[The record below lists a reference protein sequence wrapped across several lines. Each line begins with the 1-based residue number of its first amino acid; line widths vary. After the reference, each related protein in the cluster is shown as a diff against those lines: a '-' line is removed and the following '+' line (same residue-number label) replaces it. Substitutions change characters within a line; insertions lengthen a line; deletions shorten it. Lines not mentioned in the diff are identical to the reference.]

1 MDDIDLARALLGS
14 RGATASAATRSQAAF
29 GQTRTVVGTAT
40 SDSSG
45 GRVTVVMPGDS
56 VTSDGE
62 MAVVVATTVS
72 VRSGDSVQVTVA
84 NGSPVV
90 TGVIGR
96 GDEVASDVSAA
107 KGAASDALDAAK
119 EASALVDT
127 AREEAEQARADAAK
141 AAQDAKKA
149 VEEASKTGQM
159 AVTGTVVEYATSTD
173 PTQAPTSG
181 WSTTAPEY
189 KSGTYVWQ
197 RVTVSHG
204 DGNDEVTGPVL
215 VTGNDGPQGP
225 QGATGATGPQGEKGA
240 TGATG
245 PQGPAGADGK
255 SPTVSVSKDASTTTI
270 TVTNADG
277 TTTTTKVLDGTNG
290 TPGAAGADGRTP
302 YLHVK
307 YSDDGG
313 ETFTDKDGETPGQW
327 LGTATDFSQAD
338 PTSPGAYSWARIKG
352 DTGATGAT
360 GPQGPQGATGAT
372 GPQGPQGVSVKSVTT
387 FWRLATEAP
396 DTPTGAGDPSGWS
409 TTVPEVPDRYTGK
422 LWRCTRTVLTSGTA
436 LWSAP
441 TADSSYDYAY
451 RAWSTAAAAVTQAK
465 SAKSAADEVS
475 ATLTSKYT
483 TTDEL
488 AKTYATQAQ
497 LSARADAITTSV
509 SSTYAT
515 KAALDGLQVGGRNLL
530 TNSANVSC
538 SYPSVISD
546 QAFGSSAAEIRMLKN
561 ATITLSCRVMM
572 KDFVYTSRV
581 GFEVSFGNTY
591 WGCWFADGADGS
603 TKNNVD
609 RRVSSTWTNVSAP
622 SDWAG
627 WIEKNCYI
635 QGGKSGTCVISDC
648 KLERGTKAT
657 DWTPAPE
664 DVASDASSKADAAL
678 ASAKTYADTKVQQTA
693 DSITATVK
701 SSYQPKGDYQPAGD
715 YATSAQLKVTADG
728 LAAEVSERT
737 SLASRVSKV
746 EQTSTSLTASFKSS
760 LTASKVEYALGTS
773 QTTAPTSG
781 WSTTAPA
788 WEAGKYMWQRT
799 TFTKGDGTTSSTTTC
814 IQGAKGDTGAT
825 GPQGPQGATGETGAT
840 GPQGPQGEKGDTGA
854 TGATGPQGAT
864 GATGP
869 QGPKGDDFD
878 GDARLSTVET
888 LVRAS
893 GDGVEVAKRVNGA
906 YTGTRTLMDSTGF
919 SVRAKDGT
927 TLSKFGATETALGAN
942 GTSSKVTMC
951 GGKASMEYRE
961 DYFASGSDA
970 FIVSADALVN
980 VSSTTST
987 VRLLASPGNLKTHGA
1002 VQAAAQHVSLGTGD
1016 GTNTGFGS
1024 GCCVDMTAKQ
1034 VYVKGPAIG
1043 LAADTYQVADVTM
1056 SKAQLKTA
1064 LALAKSPSYIQVT
1077 PSAALALSAAWKAI
1091 TFKKVRGSGGDFT
1104 VESGAVKCGFTGVVL
1119 VSGAFFYS
1127 GTDIT
1132 KDFMECA
1139 TYVGSAKYA
1148 STASNASGGSV
1159 ATVIAPVS
1167 AGTLIRAYAANWN
1180 GTRGSVPV
1188 NDATSFFAM
1197 RLS

>member
-1 MDDIDLARALLGS
+1 
-14 RGATASAATRSQAAF
+14 
-29 GQTRTVVGTAT
+29 
-40 SDSSG
+40 
-45 GRVTVVMPGDS
+45 
-56 VTSDGE
+56 
-62 MAVVVATTVS
+62 MAV
-72 VRSGDSVQVTVA
+72 R
-84 NGSPVV
+84 
-90 TGVIGR
+90 
-96 GDEVASDVSAA
+96 
-107 KGAASDALDAAK
+107 
-119 EASALVDT
+119 
-127 AREEAEQARADAAK
+127 ARAD
-141 AAQDAKKA
+141 
-149 VEEASKTGQM
+149 
-159 AVTGTVVEYATSTD
+159 VTLA
-173 PTQAPTSG
+173 
-181 WSTTAPEY
+181 
-189 KSGTYVWQ
+189 
-197 RVTVSHG
+197 
-204 DGNDEVTGPVL
+204 
-215 VTGNDGPQGP
+215 
-225 QGATGATGPQGEKGA
+225 
-240 TGATG
+240 
-245 PQGPAGADGK
+245 
-255 SPTVSVSKDASTTTI
+255 SVS
-270 TVTNADG
+270 DG
-277 TTTTTKVLDGTNG
+277 
-290 TPGAAGADGRTP
+290 A
-302 YLHVK
+302 
-307 YSDDGG
+307 
-313 ETFTDKDGETPGQW
+313 
-327 LGTATDFSQAD
+327 
-338 PTSPGAYSWARIKG
+338 KG
-352 DTGATGAT
+352 DTGPA
-360 GPQGPQGATGAT
+360 GPQGT
-372 GPQGPQGVSVKSVTT
+372 SVKSVTT

-396 DTPTGAGDPSGWS
+396 ATPTGAGDPSGWS

-422 LWRCTRTVLTSGTA
+422 LYRCTRTVLTSGAA

-441 TADSSYDYAY
+441 AVDSSYDYAC

-515 KAALDGLQVGGRNLL
+515 KAALSELNTGGNLWCNQWFDPAKPLIGTLASGVTPPRGGNAVLINQRDHINNNSPVVPVQTGHSYRYVFDVKDATGNGWTNTAGLQNPRASMWYVKRTAG
-530 TNSANVSC
+530 
-538 SYPSVISD
+538 
-546 QAFGSSAAEIRMLKN
+546 
-561 ATITLSCRVMM
+561 TLYDGPF
-572 KDFVYTSRV
+572 KGYTSYKSLGNNWYEYV
-581 GFEVSFGNTY
+581 VDGIVPVADKQGFLVY
-591 WGCWFADGADGS
+591 LQ
-603 TKNNVD
+603 
-609 RRVSSTWTNVSAP
+609 
-622 SDWAG
+622 
-627 WIEKNCYI
+627 IE
-635 QGGKSGTCVISDC
+635 T
-648 KLERGTKAT
+648 
-657 DWTPAPE
+657 
-664 DVASDASSKADAAL
+664 DAAHPNGKLGYYISNLRVYDMTAL
-678 ASAKTYADTKVQQTA
+678 AESKSYADTKVQQTA

-701 SSYQPKGDYQPAGD
+701 SSYQHKGDYQPAGD

-737 SLASRVSKV
+737 GLASRVSTL
-746 EQTSTSLTASFKSS
+746 EQTSGSLTASFKTS

-788 WEAGKYMWQRT
+788 WQAGKYMWQRT
-799 TFTKGDGTTSSTTTC
+799 TFTRGDGTTSSSTTC

-825 GPQGPQGATGETGAT
+825 GATGPQGPQGERGATGPQGEKGATGAT

-854 TGATGPQGAT
+854 TGATGATGPKGPQGAT

-951 GGKASMEYRE
+951 GGKASMEYRK

-970 FIVSADALVN
+970 FVVSADALVN

-1091 TFKKVRGSGGDFT
+1091 TFKKMRGSGGDFT
-1104 VESGAVKCGFTGVVL
+1104 VESGAVKCGFAGVVL

-1139 TYVGSAKYA
+1139 TYIGSTKFA